1 MEVLAAAASLHEEDV
16 RHIERPTSATCSTI
30 SWLDVDAID
39 GILRRGGLETAGRLA
54 STCEDMRAACAPL
67 LSRVYALTRPP
78 FGLPPEDIFGANAR
92 LILHCSC
99 IGDVGAITLASACS
113 SGAFYACERLYLN
126 HSRIC
131 DAGLCAL
138 AAACG
143 RAALPTLTLLSLN
156 GNHIGDAGLSA
167 LSLACAHQAALP
179 KLWDLW
185 LSGNQIGDIG
195 LAALVAASNEHG
207 AFAELG
213 SLTLSQNQIGAR
225 GVEAIATALNS
236 SGAFPKL
243 KELGMDNEHAQLM
256 KELVVDKESRVDVA
270 AAL

>member
-1 MEVLAAAASLHEEDV
+1 
-16 RHIERPTSATCSTI
+16 
-30 SWLDVDAID
+30 
-39 GILRRGGLETAGRLA
+39 
-54 STCEDMRAACAPL
+54 
-67 LSRVYALTRPP
+67 
-78 FGLPPEDIFGANAR
+78 
-92 LILHCSC
+92 
-99 IGDVGAITLASACS
+99 
-113 SGAFYACERLYLN
+113 
-126 HSRIC
+126 
-131 DAGLCAL
+131 
-138 AAACG
+138 
-143 RAALPTLTLLSLN
+143 
-156 GNHIGDAGLSA
+156 
-167 LSLACAHQAALP
+167 LACAHQAALP

-256 KELVVDKESRVDVA
+256 KELGVDKESRVDVA